1 MDHPVHRKSPFT
13 QQSRGCGLP
22 GDFITIPY
30 QFFTNWNQTLEVYG
44 DPAKVFVHEWAKFR
58 YGIFDEFGFSG
69 DDLYPNYYKV
79 DGQMVPTG
87 SSDLLI
93 KGAWLKQGVPC
104 DPSEGQEG
112 PQVCKA
118 TKYLLMFLI
127 FFLRFL
133 VPARIKNTAT
143 VKLVNSIAYLIEFK
157 PDSHFQIKT

>member
-93 KGAWLKQGVPC
+93 KGAWLKQGIPC
-104 DPSEGQEG
+104 DPSDGQEG
-112 PQVCKA
+112 PQVCNA
-118 TKYLLMFLI
+118 TFFKGQLISKCPYEKSVSSKIPTEISLEFCPEIFVAFWASSSLPYL
-127 FFLRFL
+127 
-133 VPARIKNTAT
+133 
-143 VKLVNSIAYLIEFK
+143 
-157 PDSHFQIKT
+157 

>member
-1 MDHPVHRKSPFT
+1 M
-13 QQSRGCGLP
+13 
-22 GDFITIPY
+22 
-30 QFFTNWNQTLEVYG
+30 EVYG

-104 DPSEGQEG
+104 DPSDGQEG
-112 PQVCKA
+112 PQVIIK
-118 TKYLLMFLI
+118 TSKITSDTLLLTLVSQI
-127 FFLRFL
+127 FFSCSVYRKSLH
-133 VPARIKNTAT
+133 T
-143 VKLVNSIAYLIEFK
+143 
-157 PDSHFQIKT
+157 